1 MVKSPPP
8 TKSPS
13 SKSDS
18 PPPTKSPSSKS
29 DSPPPTKSPSL
40 PGPASIMEGKE
51 DDIPV
56 QEDDI
61 PVQEDDIPVQ
71 EDDIPVQEEDI
82 PVPVESS
89 SPYQPSNPRIQ
100 SQVEP
105 SSTSIVITDL
115 KGYNYQTG
123 AL

>member
-1 MVKSPPP
+1 MVKSPSAQLAPA
-8 TKSPS
+8 
-13 SKSDS
+13 
-18 PPPTKSPSSKS
+18 
-29 DSPPPTKSPSL
+29 SL
-40 PGPASIMEGKE
+40 PGSASIMEGKE
-51 DDIPV
+51 DDMPVQEDGIPV

-61 PVQEDDIPVQ
+61 PVQEDDTPVQ
-71 EDDIPVQEEDI
+71 EDDTPVQEEDI

-105 SSTSIVITDL
+105 SSTSIVITNL

-123 AL
+123 DF